1 MSFMHVIGE
10 WVFDPHSRYVSSDT
24 AKHRLSPK
32 ASQVLLILL
41 HEPGRVWTR
50 TELLDAVWRNQTVG
64 EEVLTQ
70 VIAELRRVLADDF
83 RQPRYLET
91 VHKTGYRFLPG
102 VGERGAAAR
111 PGGWAADLEA
121 YGVYL
126 QGLAVREAGGRTGIS
141 AAIDLYATAL
151 SINPRLAIAHVG
163 LGEAMLFIDYAETVE
178 VSRVRGHCQ
187 AALRLDGS
195 LAEAWSV
202 DGVAAAHGGDFGA
215 ATELVGRSLA
225 LGLENPTVNYQAARI
240 CMAAMA
246 LRPAA
251 EMLERAA
258 RLAPHD
264 PSYRVLAAKVRHM
277 LGDEP
282 AAERN
287 YAAALPRLDAQ
298 LAEHPDDFRARLGR
312 ARALEALGRSDD
324 AAVDMT
330 LAAAHPEPMPFN
342 LACTLAQHG
351 RTERALDALER
362 AVDGG
367 WRGAWAGTWLDHDSD
382 FHALRGARRFD
393 RIAAQARLVS

>member
-1 MSFMHVIGE
+1 MHVIGE
-10 WVFDPHSRYVSSDT
+10 WIFDPHSRYLSSDA

-32 ASQVLLILL
+32 AAHVLTSLL
-41 HEPGRVWTR
+41 QEPGRVWTR
-50 TELLDAVWRNQTVG
+50 GELLDEVWRNQTVG

-70 VIAELRRVLADDF
+70 VVAELRRALADDF

-91 VHKTGYRFLPG
+91 VHKTGYRLLMG
-102 VGERGAAAR
+102 GENRVAER

-126 QGLAVREAGGRTGIS
+126 QGLAVREAGGRTGMCS
-141 AAIDLYATAL
+141 AIDLYATAL

-163 LGEAMLFIDYAETVE
+163 LGEAMLFIDYAEPVE

-187 AALRLDGS
+187 AALRLDGA

-202 DGVAAAHGGDFGA
+202 EGVACAHGGDFGA
-215 ATELVGRSLA
+215 ATDLVRRSLTM
-225 LGLENPTVNYQAARI
+225 GLNSPTVNYQAARI
-240 CMAAMA
+240 CMAALA
-246 LRPAA
+246 LQPAA

-264 PSYRVLAAKVRHM
+264 PSYWVLAAKVRQM
-277 LGDEP
+277 LGEH
-282 AAERN
+282 AASVRN

-312 ARALEALGRSDD
+312 ARALHALGRSDE
-324 AAVDMT
+324 AAVDMA
-330 LAAAHPEPMPFN
+330 LACDHPEPMPFN

-351 RTERALDALER
+351 RSEAALEALER

-367 WRGAWAGTWLDHDSD
+367 WRGAWAGPWLDHDPD
-382 FHALRGARRFD
+382 FDELRSNRRFT
-393 RIAAQARLVS
+393 RLVADAHAAH